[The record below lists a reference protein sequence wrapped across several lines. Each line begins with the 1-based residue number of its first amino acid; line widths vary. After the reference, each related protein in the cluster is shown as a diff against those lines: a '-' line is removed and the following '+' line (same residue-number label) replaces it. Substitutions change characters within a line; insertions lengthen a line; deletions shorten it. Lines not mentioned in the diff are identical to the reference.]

1 MRQPFIR
8 LIVAAIFLMAQMA
21 GAAVS
26 AAPCNSEQ
34 EAPARCK
41 LGCCSG
47 PVCDCGMAPIKS
59 PAKPAPLTP
68 VQDHQEIKFMPLEVT
83 AIKSPITS
91 LESHFQRTPLVPS
104 AFLSHCLPAFVRH
117 CAFLI

>member
-8 LIVAAIFLMAQMA
+8 LITAAIFLMAQVA

-26 AAPCNSEQ
+26 APPCSQQ
-34 EAPARCK
+34 EAPAPCK

-47 PVCDCGMAPIKS
+47 PDCDCDMAPIKS
-59 PAKPAPLTP
+59 PAKPVPVAP
-68 VQDHQEIKFMPLEVT
+68 VQDHQEIKFTPLEVT
-83 AIKSPITS
+83 VIKPSIAPLESQVQRTS
-91 LESHFQRTPLVPS
+91 LAPD